1 MTAQADLVEA
11 IRSVPLEQT
20 LLALALLII
29 ASVGASRLGEKMGVP
44 ALLLFLVIGMV
55 AGSEGPG
62 GIYFDDPWLAQAM
75 GVTALALILFAGGL
89 DTEWSF
95 VRPCVRPAIALS
107 TLGVLVTAL
116 AVGLFAWLALDLSP
130 VEGLL
135 LGSVISSTD
144 AAAVFSVLRARRA
157 ALKGKLTPLLE
168 LESGT
173 NDPMAV
179 FLTVGFVKLLTRPEA
194 SPIGLI
200 PFFILQ
206 MAVGGLAGYG
216 LGRLSVVLLHRVKF
230 GYEGLY
236 PVLTLGIVLLTYG
249 ATAILGGSGFL
260 AVYVA
265 GMVIGNSEVPPKRN
279 LMRFYDSVAWLMQ
292 ILMFLTL
299 GLLAFPSKVVA
310 IAGRGLLL
318 AGFLML
324 VARPVAVFTTLSF
337 FRMSLPEKAL
347 VSWVGL
353 RGAVPIVL
361 ATLPLLAGIERA
373 QFIFNMV
380 FFVVL
385 TSTLLQGSSVP
396 FVARWLGV
404 AAEEER
410 RRRHPLE
417 LVPVE
422 ENRTQLCEYSI
433 PTNSPVIGLA
443 LEELGLPEST
453 LVVLIHRNNAYLVPT
468 GKTRIEPGDTLL
480 VLGEKERLALV
491 RQRFGND
498 PG

>member
-1 MTAQADLVEA
+1 MFVNADLVQVVRNTPIEH
-11 IRSVPLEQT
+11 T
-20 LLALALLII
+20 LLVVSLLILV
-29 ASVGASRLGEKMGVP
+29 SVVTSRLGGKMGVP
-44 ALLLFLVIGMV
+44 ALLLFLLVGMV

-75 GVTALALILFAGGL
+75 GVIALTLILFAGGL
-89 DTEWSF
+89 DTEWSY
-95 VRPCVRPAIALS
+95 VRPCLRPAIALS
-107 TLGVLVTAL
+107 TLGVLLTAV
-116 AVGLFAWLALDLSP
+116 AVGLFAWLALDLSL

-157 ALKGKLTPLLE
+157 ALRGRLTPLLE

-173 NDPMAV
+173 NDPMAI
-179 FLTVGFVKLLTRPEA
+179 FLTVGFVQLLTRPEA
-194 SPIGLI
+194 SPIDLI
-200 PFFILQ
+200 PLFLLQ

-216 LGRLSVVLLHRVKF
+216 LGRLGVILLNRIKF
-230 GYEGLY
+230 DNEGLY
-236 PVLTLGIVLLTYG
+236 PVLTLGIVLFIYG
-249 ATAILGGSGFL
+249 ATATLGGSGFL

-265 GMVIGNSEVPPKRN
+265 GMVIGNSEVLHKRN
-279 LMRFYDSVAWLMQ
+279 LKRFYDSLAWLMQ

-299 GLLAFPSKVVA
+299 GLLAFPSQVMA

-324 VARPVAVFTTLSF
+324 VARPLAVFTILSA
-337 FRMSLPEKAL
+337 FRMSLPERLL

-361 ATLPLLAGIERA
+361 ATLPLLAGVERA
-373 QFIFNMV
+373 HFIFNMV

-385 TSTLLQGSSVP
+385 TSTLLQGTSVP
-396 FVARWLGV
+396 FVARRLGV
-404 AAEEER
+404 AAEEAR

-422 ENRTQLCEYSI
+422 NNTTELCEYSV
-433 PTNSPVIGLA
+433 PPNSPAIGLA
-443 LEELGLPEST
+443 LQELGLPEST
-453 LVVLIHRNNAYLVPT
+453 LVVLIHRNNAYLIPT
-468 GKTRIEPGDTLL
+468 GKTRVEPGDTLL
-480 VLGEKERLALV
+480 VLGDRERLATV
-491 RQRFGND
+491 REKLEQ
-498 PG
+498 